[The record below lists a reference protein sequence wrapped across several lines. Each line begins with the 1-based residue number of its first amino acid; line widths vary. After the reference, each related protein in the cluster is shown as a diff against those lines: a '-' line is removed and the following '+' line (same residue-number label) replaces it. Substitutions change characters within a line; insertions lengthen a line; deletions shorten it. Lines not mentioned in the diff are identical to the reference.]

1 MNYEFTCDEC
11 EKPFIRS
18 LPMARCR
25 EPLNEPCPNCDAEGS
40 VKRVFGVTIVS
51 GAMDVHTRAEKVG
64 GDAYKQVMKNVKKA
78 GGKFGNVNI

>member
-1 MNYEFTCDEC
+1 MIYEFQCEEC
-11 EKPFIRS
+11 EHNFTRS
-18 LPMARCR
+18 LPMAKCK
-25 EPLNEPCPNCDAEGS
+25 EPLNEPCPACNKVA

-64 GDAYKQVMKNVKKA
+64 GEAYKEVMKNVKKA